1 MLAFSDVAMLRDFG
15 IVTVVD
21 LTVSLLG
28 VLAVL
33 PAVLVLAER
42 RGARVPRPA
51 RPPRRPAV
59 PA

>member
-1 MLAFSDVAMLRDFG
+1 VLALSDVRMLREFG

-21 LTVSLLG
+21 LSVSLLG

-33 PAVLVLAER
+33 PAVLVLVER
-42 RGARVPRPA
+42 
-51 RPPRRPAV
+51 RRPAPAPARTDPLV